1 MVMRITILVGIM
13 GMLMVGCSHIGSI
26 DKSKIPG
33 ETIYRLSTG
42 QEVALPLQYKNWK
55 WVMATY
61 TAPVNQI
68 EKMLPSK
75 LKPVLISPGKALI
88 SFGVL
93 EYPNVSALKPYDEW
107 LISIPVQ
114 YDPFVNLPF
123 LPVLYNPLF
132 PHGVYKKGG
141 SYIYHL
147 PVTTAESHR
156 AGSEIWGFPKVHR
169 QIKCTEDANTK
180 TCDLINSGE
189 VVMSLQ
195 VEKIAVN
202 DDKREFAYCSYTEKD
217 NQLLRTCIIASGNY
231 DYTAFGKASIK
242 FGKGKIAEEMSSLT
256 LDKDDPLQV
265 FYAENLDSEL
275 PLEYERLEK

>member
-1 MVMRITILVGIM
+1 MRKIILVGIM
-13 GMLMVGCSHIGSI
+13 GFLMFGCSHIGTI

-33 ETIYRLSTG
+33 ETNYKLSTG
-42 QEVALPLQYKNWK
+42 QKVALPLQYKNWK
-55 WVMATY
+55 WMMATY
-61 TAPVNQI
+61 TVPVSQI

-114 YDPFVNLPF
+114 YDPSVNIPF
-123 LPVLYNPLF
+123 LPLAYNPLF

-147 PVTTAESHR
+147 PVTTAESHQ
-156 AGSEIWGFPKVHR
+156 AGLEIWGFPKVHR
-169 QIKCTEDANTK
+169 QIKCTENATTK
-180 TCDLINSGE
+180 TCDLINNGE
-189 VVMSLQ
+189 LVMSLQ
-195 VEKIAVN
+195 VEKIPIN
-202 DDKREFAYCSYTEKD
+202 DDKKEFAYCAYTKKD
-217 NQLLRTCIIASGNY
+217 NQLLRTCVMAKGNY
-231 DYTAFGKASIK
+231 DYTVFGKASIR
-242 FGKGKIAEEMSSLT
+242 FGKGKIAEEMSK
-256 LDKDDPLQV
+256 LDIDKNDPLQV
-265 FYAENLDSEL
+265 FYAENLDSAL